1 MGQDRAAGVGTGHH
15 VGRRGWDRI
24 DRPAGVGWDRLVDGN
39 QDGFTRKTR
48 DRQTYRQRTETERE
62 RRQKDIQRQTDRD
75 RGTEADRDKERER
88 ERQTDRQRPTDRDR
102 KRSVPLREARSGSSG
117 PITQPTKDP
126 VDKEGQ
132 DTRP

>member
-1 MGQDRAAGVGTGHH
+1 MSGQATTSVGEDGTGLTGRQVWVGTGWWM
-15 VGRRGWDRI
+15 GTRTASPEKQETDRHT
-24 DRPAGVGWDRLVDGN
+24 D
-39 QDGFTRKTR
+39 
-48 DRQTYRQRTETERE
+48 RQRTETERE